1 MDSIYA
7 FPKDPPDKPI
17 IGQIKDSVFISGQQ
31 ASVVLDRSV
40 RGSEDL
46 WVELHAQFGTG
57 TSGIEININR
67 YSNIPEV
74 LEFIKGLH
82 RLTGD
87 LVDFVEAHHLK
98 TEVCD

>member
-17 IGQIKDSVFISGQQ
+17 IGQIKDSVFIPGQK
-31 ASVVLDRSV
+31 SFVVLDGRV
-40 RGSEDL
+40 RNSEDF

-57 TSGIEININR
+57 TSGIDININR

-98 TEVCD
+98 TEVSN